1 MPRRPCRADRA
12 NRLQTAECR
21 VNAPEWHR
29 PKGGGGRPGLPIRG
43 AVDSPAERTRTRQ
56 KNRIQTNDAPLE
68 SCMMA
73 PCALHPADTAAP
85 GSGMNARPTANV
97 AASTRLNAA
106 SVRTMAYCSERGPMA
121 KRGSS
126 SMKPD
131 ASSDRP
137 PVMVAPAWIQA
148 ESLSESIG
156 PRVDRAHCRLSR
168 TAQGQLTGGPLLQM
182 KSPLANERAA
192 CERTSRLRTNEPL
205 ANERAACERR
215 RLAHAKPRANFS
227 ILARGSQGSVACKCV
242 SSNSYIGQ
250 LQSI

>member
-1 MPRRPCRADRA
+1 MP
-12 NRLQTAECR
+12 T
-21 VNAPEWHR
+21 
-29 PKGGGGRPGLPIRG
+29 RG

-131 ASSDRP
+131 ASSDRL

-192 CERTSRLRTNEPL
+192 CERRPSRCRKATRKLLDTCSWVARLRGLQMRVLKFIYRPTAVHLSSRVLHRKSRIALL
-205 ANERAACERR
+205 A
-215 RLAHAKPRANFS
+215 
-227 ILARGSQGSVACKCV
+227 ARCSGRS
-242 SSNSYIGQ
+242 
-250 LQSI
+250 

>member
-1 MPRRPCRADRA
+1 M
-12 NRLQTAECR
+12 
-21 VNAPEWHR
+21 NAPEWHHL
-29 PKGGGGRPGLPIRG
+29 KEEQAGLDMPTRG

-131 ASSDRP
+131 ASSDRL

-205 ANERAACERR
+205 ANVAASRTQSHAQTSQYLLVGR
-215 RLAHAKPRANFS
+215 KAPWLAN
-227 ILARGSQGSVACKCV
+227 ACPQ
-242 SSNSYIGQ
+242 IH
-250 LQSI
+250 I

>member
-1 MPRRPCRADRA
+1 M
-12 NRLQTAECR
+12 
-21 VNAPEWHR
+21 NAPEWHHL
-29 PKGGGGRPGLPIRG
+29 KEEQAGLDMPTRG

-73 PCALHPADTAAP
+73 PCALHPDDTAAP
-85 GSGMNARPTANV
+85 GSEMNARPTANV

-106 SVRTMAYCSERGPMA
+106 SVRTIAYCSERGPMA

-148 ESLSESIG
+148 ESPSESIG

-168 TAQGQLTGGPLLQM
+168 TAQGQRTGGPLLQM

-205 ANERAACERR
+205 ANVAASLSQSHAQTSRYMYLLVGR
-215 RLAHAKPRANFS
+215 KAPWLAKRV
-227 ILARGSQGSVACKCV
+227 LKL
-242 SSNSYIGQ
+242 YIGQ

>member
-1 MPRRPCRADRA
+1 MP
-12 NRLQTAECR
+12 T
-21 VNAPEWHR
+21 
-29 PKGGGGRPGLPIRG
+29 RG

-73 PCALHPADTAAP
+73 PCALHPDDTAAP
-85 GSGMNARPTANV
+85 GSEMNARPTANV

-148 ESLSESIG
+148 ESPSESIG

-215 RLAHAKPRANFS
+215 PSRCRKATRKLLDTCSWVARPRS
-227 ILARGSQGSVACKCV
+227 LQCL
-242 SSNSYIGQ
+242 SSNSFIGQ
-250 LQSI
+250 LQSSI